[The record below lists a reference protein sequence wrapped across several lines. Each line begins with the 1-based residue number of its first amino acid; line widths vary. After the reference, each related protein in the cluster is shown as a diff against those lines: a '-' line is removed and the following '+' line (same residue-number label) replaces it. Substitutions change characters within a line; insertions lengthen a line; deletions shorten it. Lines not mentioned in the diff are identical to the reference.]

1 MSTNHSPT
9 ENSSA
14 QGQGQQAS
22 SAEHLPRLR
31 SPQSI
36 QSMLAGT
43 VTTSSQTNHLSTMGS
58 DNLYTPP
65 VGMHAIPH
73 HLLDLRDD
81 SQIDHDII
89 HAKPVSDEKNIWF
102 FWTSGYTN
110 MHPYTR
116 RNVRAW
122 HRRFSK
128 LGWTIR
134 VLDCENVREYLD
146 VTDPTLFPRAFADG
160 TIGGTYAPQHTSDL
174 VRFPLL
180 LRYGGVYADVGFI
193 QIGDLDRLWI
203 ETIANPASRFEVLS
217 YFTGLPDQRGLTNY
231 FLAARKDNPLFL
243 RCHKLLLKLWEG
255 KTSTDGMH
263 ASPLLKGVPLMGGSF
278 KIEEGSKIIDEE
290 ETSKLLTDYIIQG
303 QVVSMVMGLVDEED
317 GWNGPEYI
325 RDHLY
330 GIDFME
336 GSQLINVFTD
346 WDGRKA
352 FELMSLPLPKAGE
365 VETPEQKQAREV
377 VEGCLTRSFG
387 FKLAH
392 GLILRVFKET
402 LGSLWRKHE
411 GSDIV
416 PGTYAHMMRHAI
428 VYWNQDALP
437 PTLEFTNLGPIKR
450 GPLLRDE

>member
-1 MSTNHSPT
+1 M
-9 ENSSA
+9 E
-14 QGQGQQAS
+14 
-22 SAEHLPRLR
+22 
-31 SPQSI
+31 
-36 QSMLAGT
+36 
-43 VTTSSQTNHLSTMGS
+43 S
-58 DNLYTPP
+58 DNLYSPP

-81 SQIDHDII
+81 FHIDHDII

-102 FWTSGYTN
+102 FWTSGYQN
-110 MHPYTR
+110 MHAYTQ

-134 VLDCENVREYLD
+134 VLDCKNVRDYLD
-146 VTDPTLFPRAFADG
+146 ITDPTLFPRAFADG
-160 TIGGTYAPQHTSDL
+160 TISGAYAPQHTSDL

-180 LRYGGVYADVGFI
+180 LRYGGVYADVGLI
-193 QIGDLDRLWI
+193 QIGDLDRLWT
-203 ETIANPASRFEVLS
+203 ETIANPASPFEVLS

-255 KTSTDGMH
+255 KTSTEGMH
-263 ASPLLKGVPLMGGSF
+263 ASPLLRGVPLMGGSF
-278 KIEEGSKIIDEE
+278 KIEEKGEDGASRIIDQEE
-290 ETSKLLTDYIIQG
+290 CSRLLTDYIIQG

-317 GWNGPEYI
+317 GGWNGPEYI

-336 GSQLINVFTD
+336 GSQLINVFTE

-352 FELMSLPLPKAGE
+352 FELMSLPLPTPGE
-365 VETPEQKQAREV
+365 AETAEQKQAREI

-392 GLILRVFKET
+392 GLILRVYKET

-416 PGTYAHMMRHAI
+416 PGTYAHLLRHAI

-437 PTLEFTNLGPIKR
+437 PTLEFTNLEPIKR
-450 GPLLRDE
+450 GPLLRDA